1 MGNGQNGDYA
11 VGYGKPPAH
20 TRFQKGYSGNR
31 KGRQKTISRL
41 KSLDAILIDALN
53 SAVVINENQ
62 QSRQVTKYET
72 AIMQIVNNAAS
83 GKIQFVKLL
92 LELVRF
98 LSVSSERAPITSS
111 FAESGE
117 SARERIMQRLD
128 RIAERMRAVG
138 ESVGKDG

>member
-1 MGNGQNGDYA
+1 MGNGQNIGYA

-20 TRFQKGYSGNR
+20 TRFKKGNSGKR
-31 KGRQKTISRL
+31 KGHQRTPLRL
-41 KSLDAILIDALN
+41 QSLEAILINALN
-53 SAVVINENQ
+53 SPVVINENQ

-98 LSVSSERAPITSS
+98 LSTSSERAPITSS
-111 FAESGE
+111 SADPAE
-117 SARERIMQRLD
+117 SAREKLRRL
-128 RIAERMRAVG
+128 IERASEQVRADQPSDK
-138 ESVGKDG
+138 SV